1 MSAPATPRTR
11 TRVSV
16 RVAWARVRMRHPER
30 GLVVAVVV
38 AWLVLLALSSP
49 LVAPSS
55 RPGTPADAAPLP
67 WSHHAGAVADGGLLL
82 AVLVAGAWWLLMVV
96 AMMGPVM
103 VPRVRSVAQRC
114 PGRVR
119 TRAIAETLTGAL
131 LVWMLVGAVV
141 VPLAVLAP
149 PLDARAAPWAF
160 AGLWLA
166 VVVWQLAPLKERGLR
181 RCHLVRLQ
189 LGAGTQ
195 SQVRPGAL
203 YAGWCALSCGPA
215 MAAMALSGHT
225 LAMMAVLTAGFVA
238 ERVAFRPRRAARL
251 VAVAIAVAAASELL
265 VATLTAVPVS
275 PA

>member
-1 MSAPATPRTR
+1 MSAPATPRTGAR
-11 TRVSV
+11 TSA

-38 AWLVLLALSSP
+38 AWLLVIALSRPDSEPSP
-49 LVAPSS
+49 
-55 RPGTPADAAPLP
+55 DAAPLP
-67 WSHHAGAVADGGLLL
+67 WSHHAGAVGGGGLLL
-82 AVLVAGAWWLLMVV
+82 AVIVAGTWWVLMVV

-103 VPRVRSVAQRC
+103 VPRVRAVAQRC

-119 TRAIAETLTGAL
+119 TRAVAETLAGAL
-131 LVWMLVGAVV
+131 LAWMLVGAVV

-160 AGLWLA
+160 AALWLA
-166 VVVWQLAPLKERGLR
+166 VVFWQLTPPKERSLR
-181 RCHLVRLQ
+181 RCHGVRPQ

-195 SQVRPGAL
+195 SQVRPGAR

-215 MAAMALSGHT
+215 MAAMALTGHGLLT
-225 LAMMAVLTAGFVA
+225 MVVLTAGFTA

-251 VAVAIAVAAASELL
+251 VALAIAAVAASELL
-265 VATLTAVPVS
+265 IALPTLAM
-275 PA
+275 A